1 MSKTALCRKILTILL
16 QKSQSLEDLAVLC
29 ECSKTTI
36 QRRLQEIPKMFFTGL
51 DVRLK
56 QNRNQILHLIGEDL
70 ELLREKLIRDS
81 NASTGVTWH
90 NQTERQTLVLLGLI
104 SSPEGFA
111 KLSVL
116 GNFVGVTDATILRDI
131 KSLNKKLSGSPIYSQ
146 QGVGTHIQ
154 AERDEF
160 FLAILQYFFEHLNPS
175 ALLTLLSTCKD
186 HNYYAH
192 DTSIQSCVLKYMSN
206 KVDFEEVQ
214 QMIKGLE
221 AVFSV
226 KFSDISYVN
235 IFLFLVLMR
244 LQRVFEITDSNAG
257 LIAALDSQNFDE
269 LKDLSPEFINY
280 IVGLDSQLL
289 QYLAADALPEMDWE
303 QVSKD
308 LEVLFKD
315 HVSMS
320 WGLIWESLEPYL
332 QLLHYR
338 KENGYLYWE
347 DMIHRGRIGSVRI
360 HRDLFNELDRYCRND
375 YISQWLTLDE
385 LLFLTEPY
393 LIVDDEVIPVTLVSI
408 DGAHTTNILR
418 KLIEMKCNKIR
429 IEGIVSLRDL
439 ISKDHK
445 GKIFISTLN
454 SQLLPENGIIIDG
467 VISKI
472 NWPDLQDS
480 VVKVWK

>member
-1 MSKTALCRKILTILL
+1 M
-16 QKSQSLEDLAVLC
+16 
-29 ECSKTTI
+29 
-36 QRRLQEIPKMFFTGL
+36 
-51 DVRLK
+51 
-56 QNRNQILHLIGEDL
+56 
-70 ELLREKLIRDS
+70 
-81 NASTGVTWH
+81 
-90 NQTERQTLVLLGLI
+90 
-104 SSPEGFA
+104 
-111 KLSVL
+111 
-116 GNFVGVTDATILRDI
+116 
-131 KSLNKKLSGSPIYSQ
+131 
-146 QGVGTHIQ
+146 
-154 AERDEF
+154 
-160 FLAILQYFFEHLNPS
+160 
-175 ALLTLLSTCKD
+175 
-186 HNYYAH
+186 
-192 DTSIQSCVLKYMSN
+192 
-206 KVDFEEVQ
+206 DFEEVQ

-257 LIAALDSQNFDE
+257 LIAAFDSQSFDE
-269 LKDLSPEFINY
+269 LKALSPEFINY

-289 QYLAADALPEMDWE
+289 QFLAADALPEMDWE

-418 KLIEMKCNKIR
+418 KLIERKCNKIR